1 MSVHLTRAKWVE
13 GLHARDGDVVQS
25 CSDGMG
31 LIWPA
36 VGLKQSQLPIQGSS
50 QQLKKTKEKNDISI
64 VFYSCGWSPSSNMS
78 HITPSFY
85 DSLFREWGCT
95 TSHLALQEH
104 RRHWVLD
111 SYTFPLRF
119 SIFHTCHLSKISDP
133 AGPKLCYV
141 TLFYQTVF
149 ANNSLGKSAVHRL
162 AGAPHINNPTAVH
175 TLQAMRMP

>member
-1 MSVHLTRAKWVE
+1 MGWGVTCSWWGCGAKLQWWYGTNLACCWSE
-13 GLHARDGDVVQS
+13 TISASHPRFQS
-25 CSDGMG
+25 T
-31 LIWPA
+31 A
-36 VGLKQSQLPIQGSS
+36 
-50 QQLKKTKEKNDISI
+50 KKDKGKEWHQYRILFLWMKSLFKY
-64 VFYSCGWSPSSNMS
+64 VTHY
-78 HITPSFY
+78 PSFY
-85 DSLFREWGCT
+85 DSLFREWGCI